1 MRNTTKRTATVAA
14 SATLCLVVAG
24 AVAPGAMAAEKV
36 DGDVDISNTE
46 TVSVLMGAD
55 GSIDAKRVYEQLVL
69 SGKGSV
75 DVSNPVSTKGLRNLD
90 GFGGWTVR
98 DGAQRIDTTVD
109 GEQKYRSVS
118 DFDGKLPVSIDV
130 KYTLD
135 GKRVEPG
142 DVVGKSGTLEVRY
155 EVRNITGEQQEVT
168 YTDGEGNEQT
178 QLASVVIPLVG
189 SMTTVL
195 PSNFREVTP
204 DGANA
209 AGDGKGGTQLSF
221 TMTLFPPIG
230 SDRATFGYTA
240 KITDGVIPKAALSL
254 LPVNPLENNS
264 FKGGAASYKGGADKG
279 VDLTAGAV
287 TIDQNLLKLRDGAS
301 DLVDGLFQLRDG
313 AQQLNAGLAGKAAP
327 GSQKLAAGA
336 VKLKDGAGKLDDGAQ
351 ELSGGS
357 KRLDSGAGQLRDG
370 AGRLSQGVSDANDG
384 AGKVADGAG
393 KVAGGA
399 SALSQGATKLD
410 AGAAQ
415 LSGGLKDAKAGT
427 PQLQAGAKSIAD
439 GLAKV
444 DAGLGALNDQVG
456 GGLASIN
463 TGASTLIAALEGQLI
478 PGLAQA
484 EGALDQAKGL
494 ADSLPDSPQKAGL
507 QQYIGGAKTAVS
519 QVKGGLS
526 SQVLAGAKQTRDGSA
541 QLKAGLNAQLDASG
555 GADTIRGGVKA
566 LSSGVTGQLIPGIDK
581 LAGGIA
587 QLSTGADSLAV
598 GTGDLS
604 AGAGALSKGA
614 SDLKDGSGALAA
626 GTKALKDGASLL
638 ASKTGELKDGT
649 SKIAAGAGKLAGGA
663 GLLAGGTKDLEAGA
677 GTLADGLGD
686 AAEGSGKLAD
696 GLATAAEKAPALPE
710 GAQELS
716 DKGTSQLVNVGNG
729 TAMDFG
735 LKYALIEAG
744 SARAASVQPYGAP
757 EGARELTAYKFE
769 LASATGEGS
778 ANVERGIAVAVL
790 AAAGLGLAAFRRRGI
805 AG

>member
-1 MRNTTKRTATVAA
+1 MKSTTKRTATLAA

-55 GSIDAKRVYEQLVL
+55 GTIDTKRVYDQLVL
-69 SGKGSV
+69 SGRGKV

-98 DGAQRIDTTVD
+98 DGAQRIDTDVN

-118 DFDGKLPVSIDV
+118 DFDGDLPVSIDV
-130 KYTLD
+130 KYTLN

-142 DVVGKSGTLEVRY
+142 DVVGKNGTLEVRY
-155 EVRNITGEQQEVT
+155 EVRNITGKQQEVT
-168 YTDGEGNEQT
+168 YTDGKGNTQT
-178 QLASVVIPLVG
+178 QTASVVIPLVG

-195 PSNFREVTP
+195 PSSFTEVRP

-209 AGDGKGGTQLSF
+209 AGDGRGGTQLSF

-240 KITDGVIPKAALSL
+240 KVENGVVPKASLSL

-287 TIDQNLLKLRDGAS
+287 TIDENLLKIRDGAN
-301 DLVDGLFQLRDG
+301 DLVDGLVQLRDG

-327 GSQKLAAGA
+327 GAKELAA
-336 VKLKDGAGKLDDGAQ
+336 GAGKLDDGA
-351 ELSGGS
+351 G
-357 KRLDSGAGQLRDG
+357 
-370 AGRLSQGVSDANDG
+370 
-384 AGKVADGAG
+384 
-393 KVAGGA
+393 
-399 SALSQGATKLD
+399 KLD
-410 AGAAQ
+410 AGAKKLSSGTGDLDAGAGKLAAGAGKLDKGATDLKDGAGQ
-415 LSGGLKDAKAGT
+415 LSGGLADAKAGT
-427 PQLQAGAKSIAD
+427 PGLVAGVAGIED
-439 GLAKV
+439 GLKKV
-444 DAGLGALNDQVG
+444 DAGLESLNAQIG
-456 GGLASIN
+456 GGLAGIN
-463 TGASTLIAALEGQLI
+463 TGASSLIAALESQLI
-478 PGLAQA
+478 PGLTGAENALSGAQQLIA
-484 EGALDQAKGL
+484 SLD
-494 ADSLPDSPQKAGL
+494 DSVPQKGQL
-507 QQYIGGAKTAVS
+507 KTAVDGAKGAVQ

-526 SQVLAGAKQTRDGSA
+526 GQVLDGAKATRDGSA
-541 QLKAGLNAQLDASG
+541 QLKAGLNGQLDA
-555 GADTIRGGVKA
+555 GAPAGTIRNGVKA
-566 LSSGVTGQLIPGIDK
+566 MLNGVTNQLVPGVAK
-581 LAGGIA
+581 LAGGID
-587 QLSTGADSLAV
+587 Q
-598 GTGDLS
+598 LS
-604 AGAGALSKGA
+604 AGADKLSAGTGA
-614 SDLKDGSGALAA
+614 LKDGTNELSA
-626 GTKALKDGASLL
+626 GTGALKDGAGKLRAGAGQL
-638 ASKTGELKDGT
+638 AGGTGELKDGT
-649 SKIAAGAGKLAGGA
+649 GKLS
-663 GLLAGGTKDLEAGA
+663 AGA
-677 GTLADGLGD
+677 GTLSEGLGD
-686 AAEGSGKLAD
+686 AADGSGKLAE
-696 GLATAAEKAPALPE
+696 GLETAADKAPALPE

-757 EGARELTAYKFE
+757 EGATELTAYKFE